1 MTTSKTFEL
10 IVLASLIHRKT
21 FLDVD
26 EEQMTEVIIHVV
38 GEDAYE
44 RNPEQA
50 YIDTVGHIYATCP
63 KVDAAAELLKYS
75 APDVPR
81 YNKLI
86 DLYRKYHEV
95 TSLVE
100 ETAVA

>member
-1 MTTSKTFEL
+1 MITSKTFEL
-10 IVLASLIHRKT
+10 IVLTSLLQRKA

-44 RNPEQA
+44 RDAEQA
-50 YIDTVGHIYATCP
+50 YRDTIEHIIATCP
-63 KVDAAAELLKYS
+63 KVYQAADLLKFS
-75 APDVPR
+75 SPDVPR

-86 DLYRKYHEV
+86 DLFRKFHEV

-100 ETAVA
+100 QPEHA